1 MSPRTVITIVAVLG
15 LMLPTVFYVWSGINA
30 GIEEEQLK
38 SVVRKASDKSIEK
51 ACALTDLADFYLLR
65 NSYERATQEYRN
77 ALIIEDALPEKKPA
91 ISFMTLTG
99 LAVCLAIERHEE
111 SGWFKEDSE
120 VPALV
125 KRATLIADAAGCA
138 QLNGPLPGVVNL
150 AYARYELAHAFEQAK
165 LYGASEL
172 LYSRTAKMWSKI
184 CSGWE
189 HPACFDDMADETF
202 RGYARLRGE
211 IDRTRIL
218 IK

>member
-1 MSPRTVITIVAVLG
+1 MKMSPRTVITIVAVLG

-138 QLNGPLPGVVNL
+138 QLNGPLPGV
-150 AYARYELAHAFEQAK
+150 
-165 LYGASEL
+165 
-172 LYSRTAKMWSKI
+172 
-184 CSGWE
+184 
-189 HPACFDDMADETF
+189 AC
-202 RGYARLRGE
+202 ARLRTSK
-211 IDRTRIL
+211 IIWSIRALIL
-218 IK
+218 SYRQDVVQDLFRLGAPSLF